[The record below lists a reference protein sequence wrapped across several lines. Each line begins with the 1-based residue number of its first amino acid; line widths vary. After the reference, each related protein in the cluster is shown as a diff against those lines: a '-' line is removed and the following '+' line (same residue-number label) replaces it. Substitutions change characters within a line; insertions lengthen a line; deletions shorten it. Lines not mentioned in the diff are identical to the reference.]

1 MNTWLRYKAVF
12 IIFIF
17 TCSLTAKAVVLYS
30 AGDCPDNNLAN
41 PPDTSIRDLASTTG
55 TGDRTIVNESKASAL
70 IAPVTIDKGG
80 RMNLVSGHSITLK
93 PGMRVIAG
101 GYLHA
106 AIVSD
111 TKEQRPGT
119 HKTRISGKT
128 PDAEP
133 VVAPVVIAET
143 IDAIS
148 PFVKTSNRGISESD
162 KKEESLAAQVSEVTG
177 ISPGQ
182 QLKLALHSTTRKNP
196 TTHRFFNSCPSH
208 FIPLPETHETVAV
221 LRL

>member
-1 MNTWLRYKAVF
+1 MNSSLRH
-12 IIFIF
+12 IIIVITGIF
-17 TCSLTAKAVVLYS
+17 ACSLTTQ
-30 AGDCPDNNLAN
+30 AGSSSSVNSSDDKNLT
-41 PPDTSIRDLASTTG
+41 P
-55 TGDRTIVNESKASAL
+55 
-70 IAPVTIDKGG
+70 PVTVDKGG
-80 RMNLVSGHSITLK
+80 RMNLFSGHSITLK
-93 PGMRVIAG
+93 PGTRVIAG

-148 PFVKTSNRGISESD
+148 PFVKSSGRGISESD
-162 KKEESLAAQVSEVTG
+162 KKEESIVAQVSEVTG
-177 ISPGQ
+177 ISPAPQ
-182 QLKLALHSTTRKNP
+182 FKHALHSTIRKNS
-196 TTHRFFNSCPSH
+196 TTHRMLLSCSSH
-208 FIPLPETHETVAV
+208 FIPLSKTPETIAV